1 LPIRNRRGFSHEKLI
16 FIAGATYFVTRRW
29 DKLSQRDR
37 TKIKNQAK
45 KLGYKAA
52 QFVGRELEELDY
64 RLAWKK
70 LGR

>member
-1 LPIRNRRGFSHEKLI
+1 MKKLI
-16 FIAGATYFVTRRW
+16 LIAGATYFVTRHW
-29 DKLSQRDR
+29 DKMSQRDR
-37 TKIKNQAK
+37 NKVKIQAK
-45 KLGYKAA
+45 KFGYKAA